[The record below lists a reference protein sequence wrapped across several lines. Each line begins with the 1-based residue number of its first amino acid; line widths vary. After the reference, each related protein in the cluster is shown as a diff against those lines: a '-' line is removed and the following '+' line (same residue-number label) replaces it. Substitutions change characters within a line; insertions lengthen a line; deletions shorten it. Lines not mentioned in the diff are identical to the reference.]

1 MISLEHKKG
10 HSHHVLRTICPD
22 LRVRCEKLS
31 LMREIDVF
39 SPQTQDSSIMRIKY
53 SEGIILIGLT
63 VDNVALWP
71 AKMFEWR
78 KVTQDL
84 RKGGSLEMLTIT
96 KLIKTKVVWHQFS
109 NLMFN
114 LHYMCLLSQIA
125 HHKYKISFIV
135 NY

>member
-96 KLIKTKVVWHQFS
+96 KLIKTKVVWHRFS

-125 HHKYKISFIV
+125 HHKYTNKFHS
-135 NY
+135 

>member
-39 SPQTQDSSIMRIKY
+39 SPQAQDSSIMRIQY
-53 SEGIILIGLT
+53 SEGIILIGLM

-71 AKMFEWR
+71 AKTLEWR
-78 KVTQDL
+78 KVTEDL
-84 RKGGSLEMLTIT
+84 RKGVSLEMLTIA
-96 KLIKTKVVWHQFS
+96 KLIKTKVLSHQFS

-125 HHKYKISFIV
+125 HHKYTNKFHS
-135 NY
+135 